1 MRPQPHP
8 HPPAATDPTDLF
20 ASPLLKAV
28 AAFRIPLGHSLA
40 IPAALPP
47 IPAPWP
53 IPTPSPAPNPTR
65 PNPTTR
71 RRKVAPPP
79 PPDAL
84 GCGPWYTLVE
94 DKPPTRPRLTAKAPD
109 RHTQDES
116 QPDDPRQNNNR
127 SHNPC
132 SYDDCCSHRNRTFSD
147 DVPWSSCHG
156 SPLPTEQLP
165 GPTPD
170 APCAEAEGC
179 CDCCDCCCE
188 FKRPGRRSRSARR
201 LARLVRALTRLL
213 RRWPEQTRPR
223 WRLSQ
228 LRARRARRRRRAQL
242 RWLRRFYAFMR
253 SRTRTS
259 VSPDPT
265 DEEESS
271 PPSAQEGSVGTPPGR
286 PPTAEESEATAA
298 GLGLPEY
305 VPVLADLPYDI
316 SHLSNDE
323 MKSWNDQ
330 DNITFCALS
339 DDLGW
344 SRSGE
349 SGMGWVGPARRSGG
363 VAKRVGPPRNPE
375 GLGEAEGVGGVSS
388 TGSGR
393 TCDSA
398 VRESF
403 GSHSWGCGGRGVDF
417 WGGDQAGIP
426 QALSEVPHALSQ
438 QGGVDPGRGEGGEPA
453 GCVDMG
459 VDGGGGG
466 GGAAGVGQ
474 VDGGE
479 AGGDG
484 EAGGGVPSAGPAGA
498 EEGGQ
503 ADGGTVGRPS
513 WAQGE
518 GVRRGG
524 VTEGCP
530 RWGGTS
536 GVFEVRTAEGTRAS
550 IPPEVPVSSPQRRK
564 VVGDSRPAD
573 GHRESAVPGEVDS
586 EPIAMTQGRQGTGAK
601 SVVPSREKRVPGK
614 DGAGGRR
621 EFLPRFPRR
630 NRRPFLVPC
639 SRWFACLA
647 PLEAVNGLGIP
658 VDGPAADVC
667 NFSQKSED
675 QWISFRHDLNKRKSV
690 GTIPSYYSYCDQHPW
705 ICGWVGLSEN
715 FRWCEG
721 QRWTGTVGSEDGTG
735 GVRIRDPPLV

>member
-53 IPTPSPAPNPTR
+53 IPTPSPAPPR

-94 DKPPTRPRLTAKAPD
+94 DKPPTRPRLTPKAPD

-132 SYDDCCSHRNRTFSD
+132 SYDDCCSHRNRTFPD

-170 APCAEAEGC
+170 ASCAEAEG
-179 CDCCDCCCE
+179 CCDCCCE

-259 VSPDPT
+259 VSPNPT

-305 VPVLADLPYDI
+305 VPVLADLSYDI
-316 SHLSNDE
+316 SRLSNDE
-323 MKSWNDQ
+323 IGSCNDQ

-344 SRSGE
+344 SCSGE

-403 GSHSWGCGGRGVDF
+403 GSHPSGCGGRGVDF
-417 WGGDQAGIP
+417 WGDDQAGIP

-438 QGGVDPGRGEGGEPA
+438 EGGVDPGRGEGGEPA

-459 VDGGGGG
+459 VDGSGGG

-536 GVFEVRTAEGTRAS
+536 GVFEVRTAEGASSS

-564 VVGDSRPAD
+564 LVGDSRPAD

-630 NRRPFLVPC
+630 NRHPFLVPC

-647 PLEAVNGLGIP
+647 PLEVVNGLGRP

-667 NFSQKSED
+667 GFSQKSED

-721 QRWTGTVGSEDGTG
+721 QRWTGTVGSGDGTG